1 MGFEDLD
8 DLSELDEIPPFE
20 EDLDVPGFDDSGDG
34 GISRTFKIVG
44 AILVLAVVGIVILL
58 VVFALGGGDDLTDN
72 DKTSTAVI
80 KTNTAVAVD
89 LSMSQTA
96 VEVAI
101 LATEEYIQTAEAHA
115 TLTQI
120 AVQTSEAQA
129 ATEAAMTAE
138 AEAALAMT
146 AEADAAA
153 TEAALQEAL
162 NMTET
167 AVAIENTLVGRL
179 VGRDGVP
186 ASGVT
191 IQLYRDDGNGEFN
204 LPSAGDEAPAGEDEA
219 PATVPQGT
227 DPEEFVS
234 PPEGDAP
241 ANDAAGTD
249 SPPADLT
256 GDAIGYGDS
265 VTGDLVAEE
274 VDSYVFA
281 GEQND
286 VLVITIEPASEVDMV
301 ARLADSGDST
311 VAEASSQPGDRTV
324 ILTAVL
330 PSSGQFVVEV
340 RSMAPTGYEM
350 MLDGASAMNDGDT
363 SFVPGGG
370 AGVPL
375 GPVDSLAQD
384 GGDETPQPQ
393 PQQGDGDIYV
403 GQVTTDDL
411 GSFDFGALEPGVYFL
426 AVAYEDLP
434 ESLQALIF
442 PPTDLVTIMV
452 DVPVSGEVAFTLGS
466 EPTATPD
473 PLFFDQTATALAE
486 RTPTATSEGD
496 VTEVPGD
503 DLTPMVTPTLEMP
516 STGIFSDGDGN
527 VDSSS
532 GLTILAIAA
541 IGLVAVVF
549 VARKLRT
556 SA

>member
-20 EDLDVPGFDDSGDG
+20 EDLDVPGFDEPGDG
-34 GISRTFKIVG
+34 GVSRTFKIVG
-44 AILVLAVVGIVILL
+44 AILVLAVVAIVILL

-101 LATEEYIQTAEAHA
+101 LATEEYIQTAEANA

-129 ATEAAMTAE
+129 ATEQAMTAE
-138 AEAALAMT
+138 AEAALAQT
-146 AEADAAA
+146 AEAQAAA
-153 TEAALQEAL
+153 TEQALQEAL

-167 AVAIENTLVGRL
+167 AVAIQNTLVGRL
-179 VGRDGVP
+179 VGRDGSP

-204 LPSAGDEAPAGEDEA
+204 LPSQGESAVDEGAPTEN
-219 PATVPQGT
+219 PVVT

-234 PPEGDAP
+234 PPDGENGNNGAAEAQSSEPVDA
-241 ANDAAGTD
+241 
-249 SPPADLT
+249 T
-256 GDAIGYGDS
+256 GEMITYGNS
-265 VTGDLVAEE
+265 VTDALAAEE
-274 VDSYVFA
+274 VDTFVFA
-281 GEQND
+281 GEKDD
-286 VLVITIEPASEVDMV
+286 VLVITIEPTDEVDMV
-301 ARLADSGDST
+301 ARLADASDST

-340 RSMAPTGYEM
+340 RAMAPTGYEM
-350 MLDGASAMNDGDT
+350 MLDGASAMGEGDT
-363 SFVPGGG
+363 SYMPGGV
-370 AGVPL
+370 AGESL
-375 GPVDSLAQD
+375 GPVDVLAQT
-384 GGDETPQPQ
+384 GGEETPVP
-393 PQQGDGDIYV
+393 QGDTFV

-426 AVAYEDLP
+426 AVAYDDLP
-434 ESLQALIF
+434 ADLQALIF

-466 EPTATPD
+466 EPTSTPD
-473 PLFFDQTATALAE
+473 PVFFDQTATALAE
-486 RTPTATSEGD
+486 RTPTDMPEADGS
-496 VTEVPGD
+496 EVPGD
-503 DLTPMVTPTLEMP
+503 EVTPAVSATLEMP
-516 STGIFSDGDGN
+516 ETGIFSNSDGN

-549 VARKLRT
+549 VARKLR
-556 SA
+556 SAA